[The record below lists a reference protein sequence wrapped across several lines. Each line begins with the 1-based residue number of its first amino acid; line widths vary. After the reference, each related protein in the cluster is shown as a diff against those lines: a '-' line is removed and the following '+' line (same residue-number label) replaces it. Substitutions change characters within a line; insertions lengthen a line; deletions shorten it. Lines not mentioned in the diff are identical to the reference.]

1 MININSIRL
10 VRPIMHANIMRPY
23 LLNREFIADTN
34 YFVLLFR
41 KFRFLS
47 LMVFVNGDLCIL
59 FLIFCLLFSYIVSWL
74 VSWPTK

>member
-59 FLIFCLLFSYIVSWL
+59 FHIFCLLFSYTVSWL